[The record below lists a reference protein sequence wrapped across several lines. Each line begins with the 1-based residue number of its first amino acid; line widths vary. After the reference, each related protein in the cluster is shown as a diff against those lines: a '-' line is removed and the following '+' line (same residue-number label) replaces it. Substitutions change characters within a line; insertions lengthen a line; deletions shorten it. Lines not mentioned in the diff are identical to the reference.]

1 MKRFLIA
8 SLLSLTIAL
17 GTCVYW
23 ANAADMTIQ
32 ILIPDAYVTK
42 LATMVNAKYMNTNDC
57 GSGVYACS
65 DAQYETQEACQAAE
79 ETWTQGLLSVK
90 NCFIKKMI
98 REPIIDQYLGWKETV
113 ARQTAEDDYIAAK
126 AAASS
131 AAANDAFDLTGE

>member
-8 SLLSLTIAL
+8 GLLSLTIAL

-23 ANAADMTIQ
+23 ANAADMTIS
-32 ILIPDAYVTK
+32 IVIPDAYVTK
-42 LATMVNAKYMNTNDC
+42 LAAMVNAKYMNTASC
-57 GSGVYACS
+57 GSGIYACS
-65 DAQYETQEACQAAE
+65 DIQYETQEACQAAE

-98 REPIIDQYLGWKETV
+98 KEPIIDQYLGWVETV
-113 ARQTAEDDYIAAK
+113 ARKTAENDYIAAK

>member
-8 SLLSLTIAL
+8 GLLSLTIAL

-23 ANAADMTIQ
+23 ANAADMVISLTITDSQ
-32 ILIPDAYVTK
+32 VSK
-42 LATMVNAKYMNTNDC
+42 LATMVNDKYMNTNDC

-65 DAQYETQEACQAAE
+65 DVQYETQEACQAAE
-79 ETWTQGLLSVK
+79 ETWAQGLLSVK

-98 REPIIDQYLGWKETV
+98 REPIIDQYLGWRETV
-113 ARQTAEDDYIAAK
+113 DCKTAEDTFIAAK

-131 AAANDAFDLTGE
+131 AAANDAFDLSGE

>member
-1 MKRFLIA
+1 MCFVFVF
-8 SLLSLTIAL
+8 
-17 GTCVYW
+17 GTCVFW
-23 ANAADMTIQ
+23 ANAADMTIS
-32 ILIPDAYVTK
+32 ILIKSDHVTK

-57 GSGVYACS
+57 GSGVYTCS
-65 DAQYETQEACQAAE
+65 DIQYETQEACVAAE
-79 ETWTQGLLSVK
+79 ETWAQGLLSVK

-131 AAANDAFDLTGE
+131 AAANDAFDLTGD

>member
-1 MKRFLIA
+1 MKKYLIA
-8 SLLSLTIAL
+8 SIMCFVFVF
-17 GTCVYW
+17 GTCVFW
-23 ANAADMTIQ
+23 ANAADMVIS
-32 ILIPDAYVTK
+32 ISIKSDHVTK
-42 LATMVNAKYMNTNDC
+42 LATMVNAKYMNTASC

-65 DAQYETQEACQAAE
+65 DKQYETQKACQAAE
-79 ETWTQGLLSVK
+79 ETWAQGLLSVK

-131 AAANDAFDLTGE
+131 AAANDAFDLTGD

>member
-8 SLLSLTIAL
+8 SIMCFVFVF

-23 ANAADMTIQ
+23 ANAADMTIS
-32 ILIPDAYVTK
+32 ILIKSDHVTK
-42 LATMVNAKYMNTNDC
+42 LATMVNAKYMNTASC

-65 DAQYETQEACQAAE
+65 DKQYETQKACQAAE
-79 ETWTQGLLSVK
+79 ETWAQGLLSVK

-113 ARQTAEDDYIAAK
+113 ARKTAENDYIAAK

>member
-1 MKRFLIA
+1 MKKYLIA
-8 SLLSLTIAL
+8 SIMCFVFVF
-17 GTCVYW
+17 GTCVFW
-23 ANAADMTIQ
+23 ANAADMVIS
-32 ILIPDAYVTK
+32 ISIKSDHVTK
-42 LATMVNAKYMNTNDC
+42 LTAMVNAKYMNTASC

-65 DAQYETQEACQAAE
+65 DKQYETQKACQAAE
-79 ETWTQGLLSVK
+79 ETWAQGLLSVK

-113 ARQTAEDDYIAAK
+113 ARKTAENDYIAAK